1 MLKFSNMPLVD
12 LVMPKLG
19 ESIME
24 ATILKWYKQVGD
36 TIQLDE
42 TLLDIATDKV
52 DSEVPSIVG
61 GVIKEILF
69 EVNAVVPIGSVI
81 ARIESQNTTASIATA
96 EVSAPVDS
104 VSEPLQATAILDHKV
119 EAEMVPFTPSSSN
132 QSTTTSQVPSENNL
146 TDTFIGEPKFYSPL
160 VLSIAQSE
168 GIGLNE
174 LQFIHGTGNE
184 GRVTKKDILN
194 YIAAK
199 KAGVVSSPASSVASS
214 NSMST
219 VQSTPQNKP
228 LDAILNEQNTFSTQS
243 THAKFSSPDDV
254 VLSGDTELKE
264 MDRMRKLIAKHMVDS
279 VQTSPHVTSFVEVDV
294 TNMVVWREKV
304 KLLFEKREGTK
315 LTYTPMFLEAIAA
328 TLERF
333 PIINASLQGDTIV
346 YKKDINIGMATAL
359 PTGNLIV
366 PVIKGA
372 NQLSIVGITKA
383 VNNLANAARNNQL
396 KPTDTKDGTFTVTNV
411 GTFGSIMGTPIIN
424 QPQVA
429 ILALGAIKKRPVV
442 IETAAGDAI
451 AIRHM
456 MYLSMS
462 YDHRIVDGAIGTQFL
477 SAVAKACESWDENR
491 QWFQYV

>member
-1 MLKFSNMPLVD
+1 MPLVD

-81 ARIESQNTTASIATA
+81 ARIESQNITASIATA
-96 EVSAPVDS
+96 EVSAPVES
-104 VSEPLQATAILDHKV
+104 VPEPLQATAILDHKV
-119 EAEMVPFTPSSSN
+119 EEEMVPFTPSNSS
-132 QSTTTSQVPSENNL
+132 QSTTSSQVPSENNL

-199 KAGVVSSPASSVASS
+199 KAGVVSSPASSVDTN
-214 NSMST
+214 NSIST
-219 VQSTPQNKP
+219 VQSTPQSKP
-228 LDAILNEQNTFSTQS
+228 LDTILNEQNTFSTQS

-442 IETAAGDAI
+442 IETPAGDAI

>member
-1 MLKFSNMPLVD
+1 MPLVD

-81 ARIESQNTTASIATA
+81 SRIESQNITASIATA
-96 EVSAPVDS
+96 ELSAPVES
-104 VSEPLQATAILDHKV
+104 VPEPLQATAILDHKV
-119 EAEMVPFTPSSSN
+119 EEEMVPFTPSNSS
-132 QSTTTSQVPSENNL
+132 QSTTSSQVPSKNNL

-199 KAGVVSSPASSVASS
+199 KAGVVSSPASSVDTN
-214 NSMST
+214 NSIST
-219 VQSTPQNKP
+219 VQSTPQSKP
-228 LDAILNEQNTFSTQS
+228 LDTILNEQNTFSTQS

-254 VLSGDTELKE
+254 ILSGDTELKE

-442 IETAAGDAI
+442 IETPAGDAI

>member
-1 MLKFSNMPLVD
+1 V
-12 LVMPKLG
+12 
-19 ESIME
+19 ES
-24 ATILKWYKQVGD
+24 
-36 TIQLDE
+36 
-42 TLLDIATDKV
+42 
-52 DSEVPSIVG
+52 VP
-61 GVIKEILF
+61 
-69 EVNAVVPIGSVI
+69 
-81 ARIESQNTTASIATA
+81 
-96 EVSAPVDS
+96 
-104 VSEPLQATAILDHKV
+104 EPLQATAILDHKV
-119 EAEMVPFTPSSSN
+119 EEEMVPFTPSNSS
-132 QSTTTSQVPSENNL
+132 QSITSSQVPSENNL
-146 TDTFIGEPKFYSPL
+146 TNTFIGEPKYYSPL

-168 GIGLNE
+168 SIGLNE

-199 KAGVVSSPASSVASS
+199 KAGVVSSPASSVDTN
-214 NSMST
+214 NSIST
-219 VQSTPQNKP
+219 VQSTPQSKP
-228 LDAILNEQNTFSTQS
+228 LDTILNEQNTFSTQS

-254 VLSGDTELKE
+254 ILSGDTELKE

-442 IETAAGDAI
+442 IETPAGDAI

-477 SAVAKACESWDENR
+477 SAVAKACESWDEIR

>member
-1 MLKFSNMPLVD
+1 MPLVD

-52 DSEVPSIVG
+52 DSEVPSVVG

-81 ARIESQNTTASIATA
+81 ARIESQNITVSIATA
-96 EVSAPVDS
+96 EVSAPVES
-104 VSEPLQATAILDHKV
+104 VPEPLQATAILDHKV
-119 EAEMVPFTPSSSN
+119 EEEMVPFTPSNSS
-132 QSTTTSQVPSENNL
+132 QSITSSQVPSENNL

-199 KAGVVSSPASSVASS
+199 KAGVVSSPASSVDTN
-214 NSMST
+214 NSIST
-219 VQSTPQNKP
+219 VQSTPQSKP
-228 LDAILNEQNTFSTQS
+228 LDTILNEQNTFSTQS

-254 VLSGDTELKE
+254 ILSGDTELKE

-442 IETAAGDAI
+442 IETPAGDAI

>member
-1 MLKFSNMPLVD
+1 MPLVD

-81 ARIESQNTTASIATA
+81 ARIESQNITVSIATA
-96 EVSAPVDS
+96 EVSAPVES
-104 VSEPLQATAILDHKV
+104 VPEPLQATAILDHKV
-119 EAEMVPFTPSSSN
+119 EEEMVPFTPSNSS
-132 QSTTTSQVPSENNL
+132 QSITSSQVPSENNL

-199 KAGVVSSPASSVASS
+199 KAGVVSSPASSVDTN
-214 NSMST
+214 NSIST
-219 VQSTPQNKP
+219 VQSTPQSKP
-228 LDAILNEQNTFSTQS
+228 LDTILNEQNTFSTQS

-442 IETAAGDAI
+442 IETPAGDAI

>member
-1 MLKFSNMPLVD
+1 MPLVD

-36 TIQLDE
+36 SIQLDE

-52 DSEVPSIVG
+52 DSEVPSTVG
-61 GVIKEILF
+61 GIIKEILF
-69 EVNAVVPIGSVI
+69 EVNAVVPIGAVI
-81 ARIESQNTTASIATA
+81 ARIESQEKGVDNKQIIDAAATPVPEIIPVAETAAN
-96 EVSAPVDS
+96 
-104 VSEPLQATAILDHKV
+104 KV
-119 EAEMVPFTPSSSN
+119 EEDVVPFTPSSPAQTNPIPQATVDSIS
-132 QSTTTSQVPSENNL
+132 STPI
-146 TDTFIGEPKFYSPL
+146 IGEPKFYSPL

-168 GIGLNE
+168 GVGFNE
-174 LQFIHGTGNE
+174 LQFINGTGNE

-199 KAGVVSSPASSVASS
+199 KAGVPSAQPIPVVS
-214 NSMST
+214 NEIINT
-219 VQSTPQNKP
+219 VQNTPQSKP
-228 LDAILNEQNTFSTQS
+228 LDAILTEHNSFATQS
-243 THAKFSSPDDV
+243 TNAKFASPEDV
-254 VLSGDTELKE
+254 ILSGNTEIKE

-304 KLLFEKREGTK
+304 KQLFEKREGTK

-328 TLERF
+328 TLEQF
-333 PIINASLQGDTIV
+333 PLINASLQGDNIV

-359 PTGNLIV
+359 PSGNLIV

-442 IETAAGDAI
+442 IETPAGDAI
-451 AIRHM
+451 GIRHM

-477 SAVAKACESWDENR
+477 SAVAKACENWDVNR

>member
-1 MLKFSNMPLVD
+1 MPLVD

-42 TLLDIATDKV
+42 NLLDIATDKV
-52 DSEVPSIVG
+52 DSEVPSTVSGI
-61 GVIKEILF
+61 IKEILF
-69 EVNAVVPIGSVI
+69 EVNAVVPIGAVI
-81 ARIESQNTTASIATA
+81 ARIESQDTVVPNISTNEPVAIIPETIKEINTPNTVLEEVETVPYTPSNPNNTNSPIQGAVENNTTQPI
-96 EVSAPVDS
+96 
-104 VSEPLQATAILDHKV
+104 
-119 EAEMVPFTPSSSN
+119 
-132 QSTTTSQVPSENNL
+132 
-146 TDTFIGEPKFYSPL
+146 IGEPKFYSPL

-168 GIGLNE
+168 GIGFNE
-174 LQFIHGTGNE
+174 LQFINGTGNE
-184 GRVTKKDILN
+184 ARVTKKDILN

-199 KAGVVSSPASSVASS
+199 KVGVLPVASS
-214 NSMST
+214 TTVANSMMDTTPSAT
-219 VQSTPQNKP
+219 QSNP
-228 LDAILNEQNTFSTQS
+228 LDTILAAHSNFSTQS
-243 THAKFSSPDDV
+243 INNKFARPEDV
-254 VLSGDTELKE
+254 ILSGESELKE

-304 KLLFEKREGTK
+304 KQLFEKREGTK
-315 LTYTPMFLEAIAA
+315 LTYTPMFLEVIAGC
-328 TLERF
+328 LEQF
-333 PIINASLQGDTIV
+333 PIINSSLQGDQII

-396 KPTDTKDGTFTVTNV
+396 NPTDTKDGTFTVTNV

-442 IETAAGDAI
+442 VETPSGDAI
-451 AIRHM
+451 AIRHI

-477 SAVAKACESWDENR
+477 AAVAKACERWDENR

>member
-1 MLKFSNMPLVD
+1 
-12 LVMPKLG
+12 
-19 ESIME
+19 
-24 ATILKWYKQVGD
+24 
-36 TIQLDE
+36 
-42 TLLDIATDKV
+42 
-52 DSEVPSIVG
+52 
-61 GVIKEILF
+61 
-69 EVNAVVPIGSVI
+69 
-81 ARIESQNTTASIATA
+81 
-96 EVSAPVDS
+96 
-104 VSEPLQATAILDHKV
+104 
-119 EAEMVPFTPSSSN
+119 MVPFTPSSSN

-199 KAGVVSSPASSVASS
+199 KAGVVSSPASSVATT

-442 IETAAGDAI
+442 IETPAGDAI

>member
-1 MLKFSNMPLVD
+1 MPLVD

-52 DSEVPSIVG
+52 DSEVPSIVA

-81 ARIESQNTTASIATA
+81 ARIESQNITASIATA
-96 EVSAPVDS
+96 EVSAPVES
-104 VSEPLQATAILDHKV
+104 VPEPLQATAILDHKV
-119 EAEMVPFTPSSSN
+119 EEEMVPFTPSNSS
-132 QSTTTSQVPSENNL
+132 QSTTSSQVPSENNL

-199 KAGVVSSPASSVASS
+199 KAGVVSSPASSVDTN
-214 NSMST
+214 NSIST
-219 VQSTPQNKP
+219 VQSTPQSKP
-228 LDAILNEQNTFSTQS
+228 LDTILNEQNTFSTQS

-254 VLSGDTELKE
+254 ILSGDTELKE

-442 IETAAGDAI
+442 IETPAGDAI

>member
-96 EVSAPVDS
+96 EVSAPVES
-104 VSEPLQATAILDHKV
+104 VPEPLQATAILDHKV

-199 KAGVVSSPASSVASS
+199 KAGVVSSPASSVATT
-214 NSMST
+214 NSMTT

-346 YKKDINIGMATAL
+346 YKKDINIGMAL

-442 IETAAGDAI
+442 IETPAGDAI

>member
-1 MLKFSNMPLVD
+1 
-12 LVMPKLG
+12 
-19 ESIME
+19 
-24 ATILKWYKQVGD
+24 
-36 TIQLDE
+36 
-42 TLLDIATDKV
+42 
-52 DSEVPSIVG
+52 
-61 GVIKEILF
+61 
-69 EVNAVVPIGSVI
+69 
-81 ARIESQNTTASIATA
+81 
-96 EVSAPVDS
+96 
-104 VSEPLQATAILDHKV
+104 
-119 EAEMVPFTPSSSN
+119 MVPFTPSNSS
-132 QSTTTSQVPSENNL
+132 QSTTSSQVPSENNL

-199 KAGVVSSPASSVASS
+199 KAGVVSSPASSVDTN
-214 NSMST
+214 NSISI
-219 VQSTPQNKP
+219 VQSTPQSKQ
-228 LDAILNEQNTFSTQS
+228 LDTILNEQNTFSTQS

-254 VLSGDTELKE
+254 ILSGDTELKE

-442 IETAAGDAI
+442 IETPAGDAI

>member
-96 EVSAPVDS
+96 EVSAPVES
-104 VSEPLQATAILDHKV
+104 VPEPLQATAILDHKV

-199 KAGVVSSPASSVASS
+199 KAGVVSSPASSVATT
-214 NSMST
+214 NSMTT

-442 IETAAGDAI
+442 IETPAGDAI

-462 YDHRIVDGAIGTQFL
+462 YDHRIVDGAIGTLFL